1 MTASGSGT
9 GAGTARTSGHIELER
24 NIDGIVIGVRHRKD
38 LGDINGLMR
47 SIDEV
52 GLLQPITIT
61 PDGVLVCGRRR
72 LEAVRRLGW
81 RTLKVWVRSRIS
93 DELSHVLAQ
102 QAENMQR
109 KPLTD
114 IEAAALFREVK
125 LLIEEDAG
133 RRQKATRFGAAA
145 SHGAGATADH
155 VEEDGAGHCPAPR
168 GEGDSRNQAAQFVT
182 GTQSYHRLEK
192 IGWLDDV
199 GNDDARAPSV
209 RNLAREALRQIN
221 TGAPVDPAYKRVR
234 AADRLA
240 SAPGPAEPEVDPEVG
255 RLSAAALERVKGE
268 KRRKGAGRPKTT
280 NPGHNKPVRA
290 YVLTWGEL
298 VGWSQGYD
306 VDEVAAKLSNEEWA
320 GFEQAVAETVAFA
333 DRLRHA
339 RQQLGASA

>member
-1 MTASGSGT
+1 MTAPTTGTETGS
-9 GAGTARTSGHIELER
+9 ATSGHIELER
-24 NIDGIVIGVRHRKD
+24 NIDGIVVGVRHRKD
-38 LGDINGLMR
+38 LGDIAGLMR

-102 QAENMQR
+102 QAENTQR

-125 LLIEEDAG
+125 LLMEEDAG
-133 RRQKATRFGAAA
+133 RRQKATRFGATEN
-145 SHGAGATADH
+145 HGPDDAADH
-155 VEEDGAGHCPAPR
+155 GEENGAGHCPAPR
-168 GEGDSRNQAAQFVT
+168 GEGDSRNQAAQLVT

-192 IGWLDDV
+192 ISWLEDV
-199 GNDDARAPSV
+199 GNDAARAPSV

-221 TGAPVDPAYKRVR
+221 AGGPVDPVYKRVR

-240 SAPGPAEPEVDPEVG
+240 SAPGPLEPQVDPEV
-255 RLSAAALERVKGE
+255 RKLSAEALERVQGE
-268 KRRKGAGRPKTT
+268 KRRNRARQRRTT
-280 NPGHNKPVRA
+280 NPSQNKPVRA
-290 YVLTWGEL
+290 FVLTWGEL
-298 VGWSQGYD
+298 VGWSNGYD
-306 VDEVAAKLSNEEWA
+306 VDEVAAKLSDEEWN
-320 GFEQAVAETVAFA
+320 GFEHTVAETVAFA
-333 DRLRHA
+333 DRLRAA
-339 RQQLGASA
+339 RRHLGASA